1 MLNKINT
8 SKASKALSQTHA
20 LSETKNLVKTS
31 IDETLSS
38 DEYKDSLYPKDHTPV
53 LPQILKQTEKQEQSK
68 TKKTGREIINELE
81 DFQGLKKYVLSLYD
95 DFEDNLDAYVQKINS
110 FDIDN
115 DKKLSLICVIVNNF
129 VASEGARVLP
139 QTKQLLNFL
148 SDPDVQNK
156 IKETDMCQ
164 NVLIK
169 LSSINVGNYDH
180 KTLSKIIFQDKYNFL
195 PNPIL
200 NHIGTSTEPQKQLE
214 YFYKHKDLIENVF
227 SIIKPEL
234 QLING
239 KDLYNLSNFM
249 INTDENSSYENLQ
262 YKDLIFYRDF
272 LENSFWEQ
280 DNYLFLLVKNEN
292 EMFLKLRPQL
302 ALKPNEEKEK
312 IKEKLDNVKEILI
325 QKMPKLSPEQKLA
338 LTNILQVENGLK
350 NFDIENM
357 DVNKSTIEQNET
369 LKYLF
374 NAIPGLFDT
383 IGIRQNGHSYT
394 LDKHIL
400 SVAQHV
406 VKNEN
411 YKKLDE
417 NNKKLLLIAALMH
430 DITKK
435 EGGSDPTHPQTG
447 AEFAHDALKDALSP
461 KDCSTVANL
470 IYNHHFNQT
479 VSQASEIAMFN
490 FAYECAIDKNSEFMQ
505 MLKILGEA
513 DLQGNPKLRDRYMP
527 LIPKNF
533 KTLEDKVLTIQSIL
547 NDLKTQLELT
557 PFPEK
562 TNVEKNEKMEKDL
575 KEKGIIREYITS
587 EKGTNLPVIDLS
599 KMKDVENE
607 EEQKKYFEYLGFG
620 KGTTCNSLNL
630 LVHAIRLPEHI
641 DGVEKIAN
649 SYKQDAILST
659 SNITMSDT
667 ALFDERYCGFVF
679 DSFDTNILNYKDKNI
694 NSGNRKTRSQIS
706 HFVNCSNNQTKEET
720 KKILDGLKNKKGHSE
735 IITTDVSVG
744 AVFVKAQKYNDPATT
759 IDKNL
764 KSLFSY
770 AKKYEIPV
778 VLIP

>member
-1 MLNKINT
+1 MFNKIDT
-8 SKASKALSQTHA
+8 SKASKAFSQTPA
-20 LSETKNLVKTS
+20 LSETKKFVKTS
-31 IDETLSS
+31 IDKTLSS
-38 DEYKDSLYPKDHTPV
+38 DEYKNSLYPKDHTPV
-53 LPQILKQTEKQEQSK
+53 LHQILKQTEKQEQSK

-81 DFQGLKKYVLSLYD
+81 GFQYLKESILNTYNDK
-95 DFEDNLDAYVQKINS
+95 LDEYVQKINS

-115 DKKLSLICVIVNNF
+115 DKKLSLIYVITNNF
-129 VASEGARVLP
+129 MASEYSNVLP
-139 QTKQLLNFL
+139 QTKQLLNFF
-148 SDPDVQNK
+148 SAPDVQNK
-156 IKETDMCQ
+156 IKETDMGE
-164 NVLIK
+164 NVLMK
-169 LSSINVGNYDH
+169 LSSINVGNYSH
-180 KTLSKIIFQDKYNFL
+180 ETLSEIIFQDKYNFL
-195 PNPIL
+195 PIPII
-200 NHIGTSTEPQKQLE
+200 NHIGTSTDHQKQLD
-214 YFYKHKDLIENVF
+214 YFSKHKGLIENVF
-227 SIIKPEL
+227 SIITPESL
-234 QLING
+234 QMLNG

-249 INTDENSSYENLQ
+249 INTNEKSSYENLQ

-272 LENSFWEQ
+272 LENSMLEQ
-280 DNYLFLLVKNEN
+280 NEYISSLVKKEN
-292 EMFLKLRPQL
+292 EVFFTLRPQL

-350 NFDIENM
+350 NLDIENM
-357 DVNKSTIEQNET
+357 DVNKSTIEKNET
-369 LKYLF
+369 LKYIF
-374 NAIPGLFDT
+374 NAIPRLFDT
-383 IGIRQNGHSYT
+383 IGVNQNGHSFT

-479 VSQASEIAMFN
+479 VSQASEIGMFN
-490 FAYECAIDKNSEFMQ
+490 IAYECAIDKNSEFMQ

-513 DLQGNPKLRDRYMP
+513 DLQGNPKLKDSYMP

-533 KTLEDKVLTIQSIL
+533 KTLKDKVLTIQSIL
-547 NDLKTQLELT
+547 NDLKTQLKLT

-587 EKGTNLPVIDLS
+587 EKGTKLPVIDLS
-599 KMKDVENE
+599 KMKDIENE

-630 LVHAIRLPEHI
+630 LVHAINLPAHI
-641 DGVEKIAN
+641 DGIEKITN
-649 SYKQDAILST
+649 SYKQDALLST

-667 ALFDERYCGFVF
+667 ALCNARYCGFVF
-679 DSFDTNILNYKDKNI
+679 NSSDTNILSYSDI
-694 NSGNRKTRSQIS
+694 NSHSGINKTRSQIS
-706 HFVNCSNNQTKEET
+706 HFVNCSNSQTKEET
-720 KKILDGLKNKKGHSE
+720 KKILDGLKNKNGHSE

-744 AVFVKAQKYNDPATT
+744 AVFVKAQNYNDPATT
-759 IDKNL
+759 TDKNL
-764 KSLFSY
+764 QSLFNY
-770 AKKYEIPV
+770 AKKCEMPV
-778 VLIP
+778 ILIP